1 MTLLNLLIITLVVQ
15 QVLDVWTTK
24 KALDTGKAK
33 EANGPL
39 RRLMD
44 SVGVMPALLLT
55 KCIFVP
61 MVLMLA
67 DATIAWYIVLGSLV
81 ALYTWVLANNF
92 RVLKKIG
99 AL

>member
-1 MTLLNLLIITLVVQ
+1 MTLLNILIITLVAQ

-61 MVLMLA
+61 MVLLLA

-81 ALYTWVLANNF
+81 ALYTWVLTNNF